1 MKIKSILHLLIF
13 SSLTA
18 ISLSFSY
25 QTIPDGIYS
34 SIKAGNSKEIAK
46 FFNDNIDMVILDKE
60 GVYSKAQAEL
70 ILKDFFAKNPVIPN
84 NGFIKLHEGGTEAS
98 KFIIGNLYT
107 NKGKFRVY
115 FLMKP
120 LNNSFIIHQFRIED
134 DNN

>member
-25 QTIPDGIYS
+25 QTIPDGIYN

-60 GVYSKAQAEL
+60 GVYSKTQAEL

-84 NGFIKLHEGGTEAS
+84 NGFIKLHEGGKDS
-98 KFIIGNLYT
+98 KYIIGTLYT
-107 NKGKFRVY
+107 AKGKFRVY
-115 FLMKP
+115 FLMKTF
-120 LNNSFIIHQFRIED
+120 NNTFNIHQFRIED